1 MAQICYQNETKIDEE
16 DLSLSILDMSLKHGI
31 PHMHVCG
38 GRARC
43 STCRV
48 AIVEHEEHLLPRNEA
63 ELALATRKGF
73 EGNIRLACQARVS
86 GDVAIRRLVM
96 DTTDV
101 KLIGDETGPATCGR
115 EVSLAVLFSDLRNF
129 TNFSEANLPYDVI
142 HILNRYFEP
151 AGEAIVANG
160 GYIDKYMGDG
170 IMALFGLER
179 SDPTE
184 TCLAA
189 VQSALELRA
198 RLGELNAYISAHFK
212 TELRCGVGVHYGSAV
227 VGEVG
232 HHAKKQFTA
241 IGDTINLASR
251 IESATKE
258 CGVEILV
265 SDEVRRQVEG
275 RVTIG
280 RSFDVSLK
288 GKSGTYR
295 LFEVP

>member
-1 MAQICYQNETKIDEE
+1 MAEICYQNETKIDEE

-63 ELALATRKGF
+63 EADLAARKGLDP
-73 EGNIRLACQARVS
+73 NIRLACQTRVR
-86 GDVAIRRLVM
+86 GDVALRRLVM
-96 DTTDV
+96 DETDV
-101 KLIGDETGPATCGR
+101 KLLGMEAGPGKCGR
-115 EVSLAVLFSDLRNF
+115 EADLAVLFSDLRNF

-170 IMALFGLER
+170 IMALFGLGEP
-179 SDPTE
+179 DPRE
-184 TCLAA
+184 ACLSAVRAA
-189 VQSALELRA
+189 LGLRA
-198 RLGELNAYISAHFK
+198 RLEELNSYVSAHFK
-212 TELRCGVGVHYGSAV
+212 TELRCGVGIHYGSAV

-232 HHAKKQFTA
+232 HHDKRQFTA

-265 SDEVRRQVEG
+265 SDEVRRHVEG
-275 RVTIG
+275 HVDLG

>member
-63 ELALATRKGF
+63 EADLAARKGF
-73 EGNIRLACQARVS
+73 DANIRLACQTRVR
-86 GDVAIRRLVM
+86 GDVGLRRLVM
-96 DTTDV
+96 DETDV
-101 KLIGDETGPATCGR
+101 KLLGTEAGPGKCGR
-115 EVSLAVLFSDLRNF
+115 EADLAVLFADLRNF

-170 IMALFGLER
+170 IMALFGLDEP
-179 SDPTE
+179 DPRE
-184 TCLAA
+184 ACLSAVRAA
-189 VQSALELRA
+189 RELRA
-198 RLGELNAYISAHFK
+198 QLEELNSYVSAHFK

-232 HHAKKQFTA
+232 HHDKRQFTA

-265 SDEVRRQVEG
+265 SDEVRRHVEG
-275 RVTIG
+275 HVDLG